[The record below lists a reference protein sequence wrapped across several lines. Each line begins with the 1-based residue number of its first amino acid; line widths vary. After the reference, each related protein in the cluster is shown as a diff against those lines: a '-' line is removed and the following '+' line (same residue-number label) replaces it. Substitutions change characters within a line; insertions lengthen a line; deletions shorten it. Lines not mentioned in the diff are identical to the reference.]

1 MRSPVSVLGLREGD
15 LKKIL
20 CILLMAG
27 MLAVLVTGCG
37 TQKTATKDSTGK
49 TYTPT
54 FHAPAAQNGLIFNS
68 PELQFQLLRTMGAT
82 AYGAAD
88 IGECLESA
96 MQVDEAQLA
105 QGNFDSWYNAWNSTA
120 GRLRSV
126 ADQSLAAGDKT
137 SARDTYLRCN
147 TYYNNAQFYLH
158 GNPKDPRISQAS
170 SSAVACFNEAG
181 KLMDPPVEQ
190 VSIKYENTTLPGYFY
205 RVDTSNK
212 KRPLL
217 IIQTGYDGTQQEL
230 YSECGLA
237 GLQRGYNVLTFEG
250 PGQGEVLWKQ
260 GLHFRPDWEKVVT
273 PVVDYAVSRKDV
285 DSGKMTLWGVSMG
298 GYLAARAAAYEH
310 RLKALILDPAM
321 DMAQVVVRE
330 FGPEVAGISG
340 NPNFKPDVQSMRAAI
355 QQNPNSMAEGMII
368 AMKGNIGITWFFQN
382 GIYTF
387 GVDGLSSLPLKM
399 LDYSLAG
406 VTGKITANT
415 LVCDSEQDVEKYGS
429 MTRDIYNDLK
439 CPKKYILFTN
449 AEGAGAHC
457 EMGANRFADQNKL
470 DWLNGVIGI

>member
-1 MRSPVSVLGLREGD
+1 MFGAREGD
-15 LKKIL
+15 MKKIVL
-20 CILLMAG
+20 ILLMAG
-27 MLAVLVTGCG
+27 LMAVMVTGCG
-37 TQKTATKDSTGK
+37 TQNTASKASSSK

-54 FHAPAAQNGLIFNS
+54 FHAPASQNGLVFKS
-68 PELQFQLLRTMGAT
+68 PELQFQLLRALGAS

-88 IGECLESA
+88 IGECLQSA
-96 MQVDEAQLA
+96 MQVDETQLER
-105 QGNFDSWYNAWNSTA
+105 GNFDSWYNAWNSTA
-120 GRLRSV
+120 ARLRSV
-126 ADQSLAAGDKT
+126 ADQSLAGGDKT

-147 TYYNNAQFYLH
+147 TYYFMAGFYLH
-158 GNPKDPRISQAS
+158 GNPSDPRISQAS
-170 SSAVACFNEAG
+170 SSAVECFNAAG
-181 KLMDPPVEQ
+181 KLFEPPAEQ

-230 YSECGLA
+230 YTECGLA

-250 PGQGEVLWKQ
+250 PGQGEALVKQ
-260 GLHFRPDWEKVVT
+260 GLHFRPDWEKVVK

-285 DSGKMTLWGVSMG
+285 DPGKMTLWGVSMG

-321 DMAQVVVRE
+321 DMSQVVVRE
-330 FGPEVAGISG
+330 FGPELAGG
-340 NPNFKPDVQSMRAAI
+340 NPDFKADAQSVRAAI
-355 QQNPNSMAEGMII
+355 RQNPDSMSEGMIM
-368 AMKGNIGITWFFQN
+368 AMTGNIGARWFFQN
-382 GIYTF
+382 GMYTF
-387 GVDGLSSLPLKM
+387 GVENLSDFPLKM
-399 LDYSLAG
+399 LDYTLAG
-406 VTGKITANT
+406 VTGKITSNT

-429 MTRDIYNDLK
+429 MTKDIYDALT

-457 EMGANRFADQNKL
+457 QMGANRFGGQQKL
-470 DWLNGVIGI
+470 DWLAGVIGNKE

>member
-1 MRSPVSVLGLREGD
+1 MKRTVCV
-15 LKKIL
+15 
-20 CILLMAG
+20 LLMAG
-27 MLAVLVTGCG
+27 LLAILVTGCG
-37 TQKTATKDSTGK
+37 DQKSTSKDSTDK
-49 TYTPT
+49 SYTPT
-54 FHAPAAQNGLIFNS
+54 FHAPAAQNGLVFTS
-68 PELQFQLLRTMGAT
+68 PELQFQLLRAMGAT

-88 IGECLESA
+88 VGECLVSA
-96 MQVDEAQLA
+96 MQVDEAQMEQA
-105 QGNFDSWYNAWNSTA
+105 NFDSWYNAWNSTA
-120 GRLRSV
+120 ERLHSV
-126 ADQSLAAGDKT
+126 ADQSLAAGYKT

-147 TYYNNAQFYLH
+147 TYYNMAEFYLH
-158 GNPKDPRISQAS
+158 GNPSDPRIQQAS
-170 SSAVACFNEAG
+170 SSAVECFDAAG
-181 KLMDPPVEQ
+181 KLFDPPAEQ
-190 VSIKYENTTLPGYFY
+190 VSIKYEKTTLPGYFY

-217 IIQTGYDGTQQEL
+217 IVQTGYDGTQQEL
-230 YSECGLA
+230 YSECAQA

-250 PGQGEVLWKQ
+250 PGQGQVLRKQ

-285 DSGKMTLWGVSMG
+285 DAGKITLWGVSMG

-340 NPNFKPDVQSMRAAI
+340 DPNAKPDAQTMKTSI
-355 QQNPNSMAEGMII
+355 EQNPDAMSEGMII

-382 GIYTF
+382 GMYTF

-406 VTGKITANT
+406 QTAKIKADT

-429 MTRDIYNDLK
+429 MTKDIYDALT

-457 EMGANRFADQNKL
+457 EMGAEKFAGQQKL
-470 DWLNGVIGI
+470 DWLGGVIGNKE

>member
-1 MRSPVSVLGLREGD
+1 MLGMREGD
-15 LKKIL
+15 LKKIV

-27 MLAVLVTGCG
+27 LLAVLVTGCG
-37 TQKTATKDSTGK
+37 TQKPASKAST
-49 TYTPT
+49 TPT
-54 FHAPAAQNGLIFNS
+54 FHAPAAQNGLVFKS
-68 PELQFQLLRTMGAT
+68 PELQFQLLRAMGAS
-82 AYGAAD
+82 AYNAAD

-96 MQVDEAQLA
+96 MQVDETQME
-105 QGNFDSWYNAWNSTA
+105 QRNFDSWYSAWNSTA
-120 GRLRSV
+120 ERLRSV
-126 ADQSLAAGDKT
+126 ADQSLASGNKT

-147 TYYNNAQFYLH
+147 TYYNMAEFYLH
-158 GNPKDPRISQAS
+158 GNPSDPRIDQAS
-170 SSAVACFNEAG
+170 SSAVDCFNKAA
-181 KLMDPPVEQ
+181 KLFDPPAEL
-190 VSIKYENTTLPGYFY
+190 VSIKYEKTTLPAYFY

-230 YSECGLA
+230 YSECAQA

-250 PGQGEVLWKQ
+250 PGQGQVLRKQ

-285 DSGKMTLWGVSMG
+285 DPKNMTLWGVSMG
-298 GYLAARAAAYEH
+298 GYLAARAAAYEQ

-321 DMAQVVVRE
+321 DMAQVIVHE
-330 FGPEVAGISG
+330 FSPMLAGQD
-340 NPNFKPDVQSMRAAI
+340 PNFKADAQSVRAAI
-355 QQNPNSMAEGMII
+355 EQDPTAMDEGMIT
-368 AMKGNIGITWFFQN
+368 AMTANIGVTWFFQN
-382 GIYTF
+382 GMYTF
-387 GVDGLSSLPLKM
+387 GVDSLSGFPLKM

-406 VTGKITANT
+406 VTSKITATT

-429 MTRDIYNDLK
+429 MTKDIFNALT

-457 EMGANRFADQNKL
+457 EMGAEKFADQQKL
-470 DWLNGVIGI
+470 DWLGSVIGNKE